1 MRKERWSLRLPSSE
15 RGDDDSSLSPLFLP
29 CERPGAAEPT
39 HGWIQANMLRAQ
51 GEMDRTKRRERAKER
66 RKERQRSERARESKM
81 SFGSSQEE
89 PSRRGASPSRK
100 KNNRN
105 AAQLLSHRSPP
116 LLFSSLLFSTLT
128 LAHDAVQDHDDAH
141 ALRYRRAQGEFSSC
155 EKDADGGG
163 DSGRGRTESCLLCFA
178 SFCRRRL
185 FAVSLHFRGMLSLS
199 GARFTRI
206 RVPRMRCR
214 QAPSPDAVR
223 TREKCADSSVRPRP
237 FSRSISYIFFLFFC
251 SRRRTK
257 LEFTIDRPSP
267 PPAAPSS
274 PSAPRPSTPA
284 LTPRSK
290 R

>member
-1 MRKERWSLRLPSSE
+1 MERTR
-15 RGDDDSSLSPLFLP
+15 
-29 CERPGAAEPT
+29 
-39 HGWIQANMLRAQ
+39 
-51 GEMDRTKRRERAKER
+51 RRERAKER
-66 RKERQRSERARESKM
+66 RKERQRSERAGESKM

-105 AAQLLSHRSPP
+105 AAQLLSHRSP
-116 LLFSSLLFSTLT
+116 LLFSSLLFTTLT

-141 ALRYRRAQGEFSSC
+141 ALRYLRAQGEFSSC
-155 EKDADGGG
+155 EKDTDEGG
-163 DSGRGRTESCLLCFA
+163 DSGRGRTESCLFCFA

-185 FAVSLHFRGMLSLS
+185 FAVSLHFRGLLSLS

-206 RVPRMRCR
+206 RVPRMCCR

-257 LEFTIDRPSP
+257 LEFTINRPSP

>member
-1 MRKERWSLRLPSSE
+1 MPMQMAGMCS
-15 RGDDDSSLSPLFLP
+15 
-29 CERPGAAEPT
+29 GAGMVPMGAQPASCGAGLDMT
-39 HGWIQANMLRAQ
+39 GNAVSAVSFQAAR
-51 GEMDRTKRRERAKER
+51 RTR
-66 RKERQRSERARESKM
+66 
-81 SFGSSQEE
+81 
-89 PSRRGASPSRK
+89 
-100 KNNRN
+100 
-105 AAQLLSHRSPP
+105 
-116 LLFSSLLFSTLT
+116 T
-128 LAHDAVQDHDDAH
+128 
-141 ALRYRRAQGEFSSC
+141 
-155 EKDADGGG
+155 GGG

-185 FAVSLHFRGMLSLS
+185 FAVSLHFRGTLSLS

-267 PPAAPSS
+267 PLAAPSS

>member
-1 MRKERWSLRLPSSE
+1 
-15 RGDDDSSLSPLFLP
+15 
-29 CERPGAAEPT
+29 
-39 HGWIQANMLRAQ
+39 
-51 GEMDRTKRRERAKER
+51 
-66 RKERQRSERARESKM
+66 M

-105 AAQLLSHRSPP
+105 AAQLLSHRSP

-141 ALRYRRAQGEFSSC
+141 ALRYLRAQGEFSSC
-155 EKDADGGG
+155 EKDTDEGG
-163 DSGRGRTESCLLCFA
+163 DSGRGRTESCLFCFA

-206 RVPRMRCR
+206 RVPRMCCR

-257 LEFTIDRPSP
+257 LEFTINRPSP